1 MNHEML
7 ERYIHQPL
15 LLSEEGAQFL
25 NLLPLAK
32 INREHDDF
40 IKAALLEQGVPEVFM
55 LNFGAD
61 TGYKSYPVTEAGIA
75 IITVAGSLEANS
87 NYYGSYWTGYEAIES
102 RFLQAMADDDVRGV
116 ALVIN
121 SNGGEAAG
129 CFECGNMI
137 ADARGAKPIRAL
149 VKHRAYSAAYAVA
162 SGADMIVGT
171 PSANVG
177 SIGVI
182 LAHIDQSK
190 MLDNIGVKV
199 SLIHAGEQKADG
211 NPYEALP
218 DAVRGRLQG
227 KVDALYST
235 FVETVAK
242 NRSINADTVRGT
254 EAGTFQMSEAIEL
267 GLADKEQTPAEFFAE
282 FENDLNKPTLSRG
295 LSAMAETQA
304 EQPTAPTAAPVAVDT
319 AKLKSDAQTSERT
332 RIDSIL
338 SCEEA
343 TGRSALASH
352 FALKTGMSVED
363 ARAALAAS
371 PAEAPAAA
379 QSNPLENAMQ
389 AEQDADLGTG
399 SEGDGGEQLTAAQQ
413 LFSGFD
419 KKRKQA

>member
-1 MNHEML
+1 MNNELL
-7 ERYIHQPL
+7 ERYIDQPL
-15 LLSEEGAQFL
+15 LISEEGAQFL

-32 INREHDDF
+32 MNRELDEF
-40 IKAALLEQGVPEVFM
+40 TKMALLEQGVPEVFM
-55 LNFGAD
+55 LNFGGD
-61 TGYKSYPVTEAGIA
+61 TGYKSYPVTDAGIA
-75 IITVAGSLEANS
+75 IITIAGSLEANS

-102 RFLQAMADDDVRGV
+102 RFLQAMADEEVQGV

-137 ADARGAKPIRAL
+137 AEHRGTKPIRAL

-162 SGADMIVGT
+162 SGADTITGT
-171 PSANVG
+171 PSAGVG

-182 LAHIDQSK
+182 LAHVDQSK

-199 SLIHAGEQKADG
+199 SLIHAGDQKADG
-211 NPYEALP
+211 NPYQALP
-218 DAVRGRLQG
+218 DAVRDRWQK
-227 KVDALYST
+227 KVDTLYST

-242 NRSINADTVRGT
+242 NRSINADTVIGT
-254 EAGTFQMSEAIEL
+254 EAGTFEMKEAIEL

-282 FENDLNKPTLSRG
+282 FENDLKKPQTRR

-304 EQPTAPTAAPVAVDT
+304 AEQPNGQAAAPVAVDS
-319 AKLKSDAQTSERT
+319 AKLTSDAQTSERT

-363 ARAALAAS
+363 AKAALAAS
-371 PAEAPAAA
+371 PTDAPAPAA
-379 QSNPLENAMQ
+379 NPLENAM
-389 AEQDADLGTG
+389 AGEQDADLGT
-399 SEGDGGEQLTAAQQ
+399 SGDEAGADEPSAAQT
-413 LFSGFD
+413 LFAGFD
-419 KKRKQA
+419 KKRKHS